1 MVTVTITIKPYLAR
15 YMYVRYAQSLEPES
29 ESRPSPS
36 SSASLRKPIPIHL
49 SLGQES
55 ALTIEKE
62 IEVEMRAELYEFLL
76 DNKFN
81 KGVMFKKSM
90 ALFVEHYE
98 MVELVQEESLIKAFQ
113 RWRKLVKEERK

>member
-49 SLGQES
+49 SHITPIYHFLYQLFRPASIQSILERNRKYHVCS
-55 ALTIEKE
+55 A
-62 IEVEMRAELYEFLL
+62 
-76 DNKFN
+76 
-81 KGVMFKKSM
+81 
-90 ALFVEHYE
+90 
-98 MVELVQEESLIKAFQ
+98 
-113 RWRKLVKEERK
+113 

>member
-49 SLGQES
+49 QDKHYKGAQMLGRGAGYQYPHDYPNHYVKQQYLPE
-55 ALTIEKE
+55 E
-62 IEVEMRAELYEFLL
+62 IRDARFYEPG
-76 DNKFN
+76 DN
-81 KGVMFKKSM
+81 G
-90 ALFVEHYE
+90 H
-98 MVELVQEESLIKAFQ
+98 
-113 RWRKLVKEERK
+113 ERKIREWMEYIRKGLPDERKKE

>member
-49 SLGQES
+49 SHITPIYHFSISYPSRIHPKYPGKKQEIS
-55 ALTIEKE
+55 
-62 IEVEMRAELYEFLL
+62 R
-76 DNKFN
+76 
-81 KGVMFKKSM
+81 
-90 ALFVEHYE
+90 LFC
-98 MVELVQEESLIKAFQ
+98 LIQPTERIRKYIIISGRKAH
-113 RWRKLVKEERK
+113 

>member
-49 SLGQES
+49 SHITPIYHFLYQLS
-55 ALTIEKE
+55 VPHPSKVSWKE
-62 IEVEMRAELYEFLL
+62 TGNITFVLPNPAYGKNPEVYNLSFA
-76 DNKFN
+76 
-81 KGVMFKKSM
+81 S
-90 ALFVEHYE
+90 
-98 MVELVQEESLIKAFQ
+98 STC
-113 RWRKLVKEERK
+113 

>member
-49 SLGQES
+49 SHITPIIFSISYPSRIHPKYPGKKQEIS
-55 ALTIEKE
+55 
-62 IEVEMRAELYEFLL
+62 R
-76 DNKFN
+76 
-81 KGVMFKKSM
+81 
-90 ALFVEHYE
+90 LFC
-98 MVELVQEESLIKAFQ
+98 LIQPTERIRKYIIISGRKAH
-113 RWRKLVKEERK
+113 

>member
-49 SLGQES
+49 SHITPIYHFLYQLSSSDLIRPASIQSILERNRKYHVCS
-55 ALTIEKE
+55 A
-62 IEVEMRAELYEFLL
+62 
-76 DNKFN
+76 
-81 KGVMFKKSM
+81 
-90 ALFVEHYE
+90 
-98 MVELVQEESLIKAFQ
+98 
-113 RWRKLVKEERK
+113 

>member
-49 SLGQES
+49 SHITPIYPSRIHPKYPGKKQEIS
-55 ALTIEKE
+55 
-62 IEVEMRAELYEFLL
+62 R
-76 DNKFN
+76 
-81 KGVMFKKSM
+81 
-90 ALFVEHYE
+90 LFC
-98 MVELVQEESLIKAFQ
+98 LIQPTERIRKYIIISGRKAH
-113 RWRKLVKEERK
+113 